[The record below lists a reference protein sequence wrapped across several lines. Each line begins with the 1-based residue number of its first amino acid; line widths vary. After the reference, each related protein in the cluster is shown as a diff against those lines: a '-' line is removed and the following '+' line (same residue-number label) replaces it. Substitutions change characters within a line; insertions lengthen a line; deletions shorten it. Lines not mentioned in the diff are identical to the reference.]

1 LKSLIRIIIV
11 SILLVSLITAQEKG
25 TIRGVVKESS
35 TLESLPFGNVF
46 IKELNIGAS
55 ANNRG
60 YFIIP
65 SIPANKN
72 YTIVVSYVGYKTQ
85 QLSILVKPDIITE
98 IEILMV
104 PSNIQFDAIE
114 TTEYLN
120 KNKNN
125 LELGKTIITPK
136 ELETLPKGV
145 ETDLLRSLASLPGV
159 QSTGDVSVKF
169 NVRGGESNQNLI
181 IMDGIPVY
189 YPFHAIG
196 LFSVID
202 PDVINNVEFFRGGFP
217 ANYGR
222 AISSILKIITK
233 DGDKNKFGTK
243 LSASLLS
250 AKGLVEGPIP
260 YGSFFISGR
269 KSLSNNIL
277 RKFVNNNDL
286 PVDFYDASFKIN
298 YSNPIFFSGSKF
310 SLHGLFSEDNLKYPE
325 ENRPDYKWR
334 NNNWGLKV
342 FTMGEIPFFLDFG
355 ISISNYKN
363 EIIQKLSTVKPKL
376 NEVND
381 FTISADFLYVLDS
394 KDEAGIGVDVKS
406 VSTSLFLINRLDF
419 RADVG
424 DDGLGSNAYVNYKFM
439 QFPDLG
445 IDLGAR
451 FNLKDIA
458 AKGDFI
464 EPRINI
470 SYTLFPEL
478 TLKAAFGIYQQ
489 ELTTIVD
496 EREVLSLF
504 DPVIIVPDYL
514 RKTKSLQYVFGITSK
529 LSSNFSIDVESYYK
543 KIVSS
548 PTLNEN
554 KILFTEPDLLQSSG
568 ESYGGEVQ
576 TKFNSNLIDVA
587 LSYALSWSF
596 KEVNGVRYSPRYD
609 SRHNLNFLLTFNL
622 PYDWKFST
630 NWAYH
635 SGFPF
640 TQQLGYYDKLS
651 LNNFLNDYNI
661 YESLFPITFFGDK
674 NTARLPDYHRLDF
687 ILSKKINLSFL
698 KMNLDVSAINVY
710 NRKNVFYFDQSTG
723 KIVNMLPFLLTA
735 SVKVEL

>member
-1 LKSLIRIIIV
+1 LKSLIRIITV
-11 SILLVSLITAQEKG
+11 SILFTSLISAQDKG
-25 TIRGVVKESS
+25 TIRGVVKEST

-46 IKELNIGAS
+46 IKELNIGVS

-65 SIPANKN
+65 SVPANKN
-72 YTIVVSYVGYKTQ
+72 YTIIISYVGYKTQ
-85 QLSILVKPDIITE
+85 LLNILVKPDIITE
-98 IEILMV
+98 LEILLI

-114 TTEYLN
+114 TTGYLI
-120 KNKNN
+120 KDDKIPD
-125 LELGKTIITPK
+125 LGKTVITPK

-145 ETDLLRSLASLPGV
+145 ETDLLRSLTSLPGV

-189 YPFHAIG
+189 YPFHSIG

-202 PDVINNVEFFRGGFP
+202 PDVINNVEFYRGGFP

-233 DGDKNKFGTK
+233 DGDKNKFGAK
-243 LSASLLS
+243 LSASFLS
-250 AKGLVEGPIP
+250 AKGLIEGPIP
-260 YGSFFISGR
+260 FGSFYLSGR
-269 KSLSNNIL
+269 KSLSNDIL
-277 RKFVNNNDL
+277 KKFVNNNDL
-286 PVDFYDASFKIN
+286 PVDFYDASIKIN

-310 SLHGLFSEDNLKYPE
+310 SLHGLVSEDNLKYPE
-325 ENRPDYKWR
+325 ENRPDYRWR
-334 NNNWGLKV
+334 NNNWGFKI
-342 FTMGEIPFFLDFG
+342 FTVGEVPFFLDFG
-355 ISISNYKN
+355 ISISNYEN
-363 EIIQKLSTVKPKL
+363 EIKQKLSTVKPKL
-376 NEVND
+376 NEVRD
-381 FTISADFLYVLDS
+381 FTIAADFLYVLDN
-394 KDEAGIGVDVKS
+394 KDEISLGVDVKS
-406 VSTSLFLINRLDF
+406 ITTSLFLFNRLDY
-419 RADVG
+419 RADIG
-424 DDGLGSNAYVNYKFM
+424 ADGLGSNAYLNYKLL

-458 AKGDFI
+458 AKGDLI

-470 SYTLFPEL
+470 SYRLFPEL
-478 TLKAAFGIYQQ
+478 TLKAAFGVYQQ
-489 ELTTIVD
+489 DLTTIVD

-514 RKTKSLQYVFGITSK
+514 KKSKSLHYVFGISSK
-529 LSSNFSIDVESYYK
+529 LFNNFSIDVESYYK

-548 PTLNEN
+548 PSFNEN
-554 KILFTEPDLLQSSG
+554 KILFTEPDLLQNTG
-568 ESYGGEVQ
+568 ESYGGELQ
-576 TKFNSNLIDVA
+576 TKFNTNRIDIT
-587 LSYALSWSF
+587 LTYTISWSF
-596 KEVNGVRYSPRYD
+596 KEVSGVRYSPRYD
-609 SRHNLNFLLTFNL
+609 SRHNLNFLLTLNL
-622 PYDWKFST
+622 PGDWKLST
-630 NWAYH
+630 NLAYH

-651 LNNFLNDYNI
+651 LNNFLYDYKI
-661 YESLFPITFFGDK
+661 YESLYPITFFGDK
-674 NTARLPDYHRLDF
+674 NTARLPDYHRLDL
-687 ILSKKINLSFL
+687 ILSKKINLSSL

-710 NRKNVFYFDQSTG
+710 NRKNIFYFDQASG